1 MGILL
6 LDAEVY
12 NDFIKIPFPPSARG
26 YVPGLLV
33 FTANETTG
41 ILKSLP
47 AGEKR
52 IKYFLSNEF
61 QSNVEKYAAV
71 MYNMKRGIMVLDE
84 NVAAREFIGP
94 LLEYLQGELPTKT
107 LIWIS
112 VPIEK
117 MKKIGDVY
125 GFKDPYKTTINP
137 LYSDI
142 PLSIA
147 MTRINSE
154 PVLEYDIFGNVVSN
168 WTRIEEIIKNTA
180 TNDCA
185 MKARLTK
192 NAIEQLKNLCYSH
205 EKELT
210 GELYVKDVDRNLVY
224 VIDILDGSISSGDHE
239 EVDVQ
244 AVRFN
249 FHSHPHS
256 AYVNHSVSNAWPSSI
271 DYMGMK
277 TLGTDTIFHI
287 VTTKEGLY
295 IISFAGN
302 SSGILD
308 KISSE
313 FVEKNLNIDLDRKL
327 TPEQVV
333 KIVNNVRLE
342 GKQVFHLQ
350 FLPWTRAAEPFE
362 IEYAQTPKGG
372 SAVCISSQSGMDKHK
387 KIVE

>member
-26 YVPGLLV
+26 FVPGVLV
-33 FTANETTG
+33 FTANEVTG
-41 ILKSLP
+41 TLKSLP

-52 IKYFLSNEF
+52 IKYFTSKEF
-61 QSNVEKYAAV
+61 QNNVEKYAAV

-84 NVAAREFIGP
+84 NVASREYIGP

-107 LIWIS
+107 VIWIS

-117 MKKIGDVY
+117 MKSMGDIY

-147 MTRINSE
+147 MTRINIE
-154 PVLEYDIFGNVVSN
+154 PVLEYDNH
-168 WTRIEEIIKNTA
+168 TKIEEIIKNNSTA
-180 TNDCA
+180 NGCI
-185 MKARLTK
+185 MRARLTK
-192 NAIEQLKNLCYSH
+192 NAMEQLKNLCYSH

-210 GELYVKDVDRNLVY
+210 GELYVKDVDKHLVY

-256 AYVNHSVSNAWPSSI
+256 AYVKHSVNNAWPSATDFI
-271 DYMGMK
+271 GMT

-287 VTTKEGLY
+287 VTTKEGIY
-295 IISFAGN
+295 VISFAEN
-302 SSGILD
+302 SSRILD
-308 KISSE
+308 KITSE
-313 FVEKNLNIDLDRKL
+313 FVEKNLNIDLDEKL
-327 TPEQVV
+327 TPEQVI
-333 KIVNNVRLE
+333 KMVNNVKLD
-342 GKQVFHLQ
+342 GKQIFQLQ
-350 FLPWTRAAEPFE
+350 FLPWNRATEPFE
-362 IEYAQTPKGG
+362 IKYAQTNMGDKG
-372 SAVCISSQSGMDKHK
+372 VCISSQSGMDKHK